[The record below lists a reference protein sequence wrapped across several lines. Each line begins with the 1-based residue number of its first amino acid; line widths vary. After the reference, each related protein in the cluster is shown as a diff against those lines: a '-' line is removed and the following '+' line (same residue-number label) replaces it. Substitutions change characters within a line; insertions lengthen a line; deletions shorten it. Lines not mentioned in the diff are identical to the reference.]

1 MLQAFTEDAINAI
14 KGDVA
19 ASAVEETGIFYK
31 IVKNARIV
39 PILVFCL
46 PEEYFAFILS
56 VSINKAGFKI
66 ALRNGL

>member
-31 IVKNARIV
+31 IVKTRLAN
-39 PILVFCL
+39 P
-46 PEEYFAFILS
+46 
-56 VSINKAGFKI
+56 
-66 ALRNGL
+66 LRP